1 MTLPLLLALAL
12 QAGAAE
18 PAKIAEAGLQSAK
31 RLESTAAS
39 WTVTHQAPTGA
50 QFVVEVLRSKDR
62 RRMVLS
68 GSGGGQAV
76 ELARI
81 LERDG
86 AWYVTEGEGAG
97 KYRPYEAPLALP
109 TAYLYL
115 TKSDALLVSDA
126 AALEGW
132 KREGV
137 SGAVATYRS
146 PLPDSARALLERLA
160 AQMEASGAPQLK
172 KPLVDLKDVLEHGLS
187 MKLDLKTGMVL
198 ELANAQRRQTLSN
211 FQWREKLDEKEF
223 AVPGKKWT
231 DVTGDPT
238 TADPGELLMLG
249 HNGLWRPG
257 FPKGELEARLLDLK
271 SGALRRVPFK
281 GATAV
286 PGCFLKD
293 RRKVVVSAITD
304 DGAVG
309 LYEVDLSSG
318 ANRRLGGK
326 LLEAGF
332 ALFPT
337 PSPDGKSLA
346 ALHKSGA
353 GQILESQVA
362 VIDLAT
368 GGARYVGKPLDTAF
382 VSWRP
387 DGKGFF
393 LIQREY
399 ADPSKPA
406 IATVSTMD
414 LEGKL
419 APLVRGDFPVL
430 LADGATIL
438 FRDNE
443 SGQWKSC
450 DLQGKNVKPYGD
462 GLPGYGFPSPAPDG
476 KRILMM
482 RFRPGQA
489 PQPVILKI
497 GESEGAPATEIPGMW
512 GIPAWR

>member
-1 MTLPLLLALAL
+1 MTLTLFLALAL

-18 PAKIAEAGLQSAK
+18 PAKIAEAGLQAAK
-31 RLESTAAS
+31 RLGSTAAS
-39 WTVTHQAPTGA
+39 WTVTHQTPTGA
-50 QFVVEVLRSKDR
+50 QFVVDVLRAKDR
-62 RRMVLS
+62 RRMIL
-68 GSGGGQAV
+68 SGGGGGQIV

-86 AWYVTEGEGAG
+86 AWYLTEGESAG
-97 KYRPYEAPLALP
+97 KYRPYEAPLSLP

-115 TKSDALLVSDA
+115 TKSDVLLVSDA

-132 KREGV
+132 KREDVAAG
-137 SGAVATYRS
+137 VATYRS
-146 PLPDSARALLERLA
+146 PLPDSARALVERIA
-160 AQMEASGAPQLK
+160 AQMEATGLPQVK
-172 KPLVDLKDVLEHGLS
+172 KPLADLKDVLEHGLS
-187 MKLDLKTGMVL
+187 MKLDVKTGMVL
-198 ELANAQRRQTLSN
+198 ELANAQRRQSLSN

-223 AVPGKKWT
+223 AVPDRKWT
-231 DVTGDPT
+231 DATGDPV
-238 TADPGELLMLG
+238 AGDPGELLMLG

-281 GATAV
+281 GPTAV

-293 RRKVVVSAITD
+293 RRKVVVSALTD
-304 DGAVG
+304 DGALG
-309 LYEVDLSSG
+309 LYEVDLSTG

-326 LLEAGF
+326 LLETGF
-332 ALFPT
+332 ALFPVV
-337 PSPDGKSLA
+337 SPDGKSLA

-353 GQILESQVA
+353 GQILESQVT
-362 VIDLAT
+362 VIDLAS
-368 GGARYVGKPLDTAF
+368 GGANYVGKPLDTAF

-399 ADPSKPA
+399 PDRSKPA

-414 LEGKL
+414 LEGTL
-419 APLVRGDFPVL
+419 TPLVRGDFPVL
-430 LADGATIL
+430 LADGTTIL
-438 FRDNE
+438 FHD

-450 DLQGKNVKPYGD
+450 DLQGKNAKPYGD
-462 GLPGYGFPSPAPDG
+462 GLQGYGFPSPAPDG

-497 GESEGAPATEIPGMW
+497 GESEGVPATEIPGMW